1 MDVQFVPKPALSSG
15 SGATQQPGSTPNAGA
30 ESSAKALINNAVP
43 VPQETT
49 SPSAERRQDKLGKQQ
64 DESVSVQQAVESLR
78 LTNRRTQLD
87 FNTELNKVFLQIVDT
102 RTEEVV
108 ETIPSE
114 ELVRQLQGRFNPPVQ
129 AAFDD
134 SSGGIVIDRSI

>member
-15 SGATQQPGSTPNAGA
+15 SGATQQTNSTPNTGA

-49 SPSAERRQDKLGKQQ
+49 SPSTERRQDKLGKQQ
-64 DESVSVQQAVESLR
+64 DETVTAQQAIESLR

-87 FNTELNKVFLQIVDT
+87 FNAELNTVFLQIVDT

-108 ETIPSE
+108 DTIPPE
-114 ELVRQLQGRFNPPVQ
+114 ELVRQLQGRFDPPVQ
-129 AAFDD
+129 AAFED
-134 SSGGIVIDRSI
+134 SSGGIVIDRSV

>member
-15 SGATQQPGSTPNAGA
+15 SGAAQQPSSTPSTGA

-64 DESVSVQQAVESLR
+64 DETVTAQQAIESLR
-78 LTNRRTQLD
+78 LSNRRTQLD
-87 FNTELNKVFLQIVDT
+87 FNTELNTVFLQIVDT

-108 ETIPSE
+108 DTIPSE
-114 ELVRQLQGRFNPPVQ
+114 ELVRQLQSRLDPPSQ
-129 AAFDD
+129 AASDD
-134 SSGGIVIDRSI
+134 SSGGIVIDKSV

>member
-15 SGATQQPGSTPNAGA
+15 SGATQQPSSTLNTGA

-49 SPSAERRQDKLGKQQ
+49 SPSTERRQDKLGKQQ
-64 DESVSVQQAVESLR
+64 DESVTAQQAIESLR

-87 FNTELNKVFLQIVDT
+87 FNTELNTVFLQIVDT

-108 ETIPSE
+108 DTIPPE
-114 ELVRQLQGRFNPPVQ
+114 ELVRQLQGRFDPPVQ
-129 AAFDD
+129 AAFED
-134 SSGGIVIDRSI
+134 SSGGIVIDRSV

>member
-1 MDVQFVPKPALSSG
+1 MDVQLVPKPALSSG
-15 SGATQQPGSTPNAGA
+15 SGATQQPSSTPSTGA

-43 VPQETT
+43 VPQETA

-87 FNTELNKVFLQIVDT
+87 FNTELNTVFLQIVDT

-129 AAFDD
+129 DAFDD
-134 SSGGIVIDRSI
+134 SSGGIVIDKSV